1 MAEQLRIMRVIKL
14 GLISIV
20 FFFLL
25 ITGISLFFPSHI
37 RISKAIN
44 IGTGRDSL
52 FSNIAGIQKWKNWY
66 PGFDTLPLLD
76 PMIIDGNI
84 VAAKTKG
91 ISITLTTISDS
102 LVVAEFRDN
111 SGKPIMQSWKTF
123 PHPAGDSVILQSY
136 MDFYLRWYP
145 WEKFS
150 SLLFEKRYAPQ
161 IEQGLTNLKNFLEK

>member
-1 MAEQLRIMRVIKL
+1 MRVIKL
-14 GLISIV
+14 GLISVV

-66 PGFDTLPLLD
+66 PGFDTLVLLEPVTKND
-76 PMIIDGNI
+76 NI
-84 VAAKTKG
+84 VAATVND
-91 ISITLTTISDS
+91 ISIVLTEVSDS
-102 LVVAEFRDN
+102 LVVAEFREKG
-111 SGKPIMQSWKTF
+111 GKPIMQSWKSF

-136 MDFYLRWYP
+136 LDFHLRWYP

-161 IEQGLTNLKNFLEK
+161 VEQGLTNLKKFLEK